1 MTKVNKPQGG
11 DSLVVEVGGTLVI
24 GDVTITTDSSGNLI
38 FTGLPTSDP
47 SVAGALWAD
56 TGVVTVSAG

>member
-11 DSLVVEVGGTLVI
+11 DRLVVEDGGTIVV
-24 GDVTITTDSSGNLI
+24 GTVTISTDGDGNLI

-47 SVAGALWAD
+47 SVAGALWANA
-56 TGVVTVSAG
+56 GVVTVSAG